1 MNFVVNLNF
10 MTQMTARDS
19 KHINAAMNA
28 SAFSRRE
35 TREQVSVRSTQI
47 GWQRNGKLR
56 SITVRTT
63 ASVAQKT
70 TQSRCRTSRTILRR
84 HRRQLSRI
92 PAPSIVDHCFGNP
105 SAICSICL
113 GGALHPFCK
122 KNIKIWRR
130 NTISVRLSLSTML
143 RSRCANSLDSTEAT

>member
-28 SAFSRRE
+28 SAFLRPE

-47 GWQRNGKLR
+47 CWQRNGKLR
-56 SITVRTT
+56 SITVRAT

-70 TQSRCRTSRTILRR
+70 TQSRCRTSRTIPRR
-84 HRRQLSRI
+84 HRRKLSSI
-92 PAPSIVDHCFGNP
+92 PAQSIVDHCFGSP

-113 GGALHPFCK
+113 GGALHPFCR
-122 KNIKIWRR
+122 KNVRR
-130 NTISVRLSLSTML
+130 PRPHLQ
-143 RSRCANSLDSTEAT
+143 LDNHLHSQH

>member
-113 GGALHPFCK
+113 GGALHPFCR
-122 KNIKIWRR
+122 KNSKIWRR
-130 NTISVRLSLSTML
+130 NTISPRFW
-143 RSRCANSLDSTEAT
+143 